1 MNQYQV
7 TEELR
12 SIIANN
18 MQYTTWTVSTPHLV
32 ALVNKC
38 IEEEREACAK
48 LVDYWEA
55 REGEHADA
63 IRARGEKK

>member
-18 MQYTTWTVSTPHLV
+18 MRYTTWTVSTPHLV

-38 IEEEREACAK
+38 IEAERDRILAVIGDNQCECRCAE
-48 LVDYWEA
+48 VVRA
-55 REGEHADA
+55 GGET
-63 IRARGEKK
+63 K

>member
-1 MNQYQV
+1 MNQYEV

-38 IEEEREACAK
+38 IEAEREECAK
-48 LVDYWEA
+48 VCDEA
-55 REGEHADA
+55 RAARLAEV

>member
-1 MNQYQV
+1 MNQYEV

-38 IEEEREACAK
+38 IEAERDRILAVIGDNQCECRCAE
-48 LVDYWEA
+48 VV
-55 REGEHADA
+55 
-63 IRARGEKK
+63 RARGETK